1 MTKSYK
7 VVGIGN
13 AIIDILAYVDD
24 EFLKKNN
31 IKKGVMNLISS
42 DRSKELLKKIKVSKK
57 VAGGSAAN
65 TIVGLS
71 QLGLDTS
78 YIGKVN
84 NDLLGEFFINE
95 LNKENIEMYIIL
107 PVPEMGWEIPNNLAR
122 QFFLKKKLSK
132 DILSISKKSFDER
145 NKKINFFFNSIEK
158 NYNLNLISLEDLFC
172 DDIRCYAHINNI
184 PLYFDDDHMSMKGAE
199 LLSKKLSKYID

>member
-31 IKKGVMNLISS
+31 IKKGVMNLMSS
-42 DRSKELLKKIKVSKK
+42 DRSKELLKKIKESKK

-71 QLGLDTS
+71 QLGLKSS

-84 NDLLGEFFINE
+84 NDLLGKFFTNE
-95 LNKENIEMYIIL
+95 LNNNHVAYNNLNKII
-107 PVPEMGWEIPNNLAR
+107 INNLATGHCIVLVTPDR
-122 QFFLKKKLSK
+122 ENNEYIWELQ
-132 DILSISKKSFDER
+132 SFCQ
-145 NKKINFFFNSIEK
+145 KMIWI
-158 NYNLNLISLEDLFC
+158 
-172 DDIRCYAHINNI
+172 
-184 PLYFDDDHMSMKGAE
+184 
-199 LLSKKLSKYID
+199 